1 MIDPLQGHGMPCPYA
16 SVAGDYNAGVDFRVD
31 AITLDLD
38 DTLWPFAPIGARI
51 ERTLHDWFLARSP
64 GTAARF
70 PIAAMRALRERV
82 CAEHPQHAH
91 DLGLLRRLTIE
102 RALAES
108 GDDPALAADAHALF
122 LEERNRVD
130 FHPEVPQALRELA
143 ALRPLAALSNGNADL
158 ERIGIAHLFRF
169 RLAAKEFGRA
179 KPDAGIFLAACERL
193 GAEPARVLHVGDHP
207 EQDALGAQRAG
218 LRCAWINR
226 DGAQWPFDDATPD
239 LEFPDLAALVAWLR
253 ARHDHH
259 ARSAA

>member
-1 MIDPLQGHGMPCPYA
+1 
-16 SVAGDYNAGVDFRVD
+16 VDFRVD

-64 GTAARF
+64 RTAARF
-70 PIAAMRALRERV
+70 PIPAMRELRERV
-82 CAEHPQHAH
+82 HAEHPQHAH

-108 GDDPALAADAHALF
+108 GGDPALAAEAHELF
-122 LEERNRVD
+122 LDERNRVD
-130 FHPEVPQALRELA
+130 FHPEVPAALPELA

-158 ERIGIAHLFRF
+158 DRIGIAHLFRF
-169 RLAAKEFGRA
+169 RLGAQEFGSA
-179 KPDAGIFLAACERL
+179 KPDAAIFLAACERL
-193 GAEPARVLHVGDHP
+193 GTEPARVLHVGDHP

-226 DGAQWPFDDATPD
+226 DGARWPLDDATPD

-253 ARHDHH
+253 ARDSETA

>member
-1 MIDPLQGHGMPCPYA
+1 M
-16 SVAGDYNAGVDFRVD
+16 DFRVD

-64 GTAARF
+64 RTAERF
-70 PIAAMRALRERV
+70 PIPAMRELREHV
-82 CAEHPQHAH
+82 LAEHPQHAH
-91 DLGLLRRLTIE
+91 DLGLLRRLSIE

-108 GDDPALAADAHALF
+108 GGDPALAADAHALF
-122 LEERNRVD
+122 LAERNRVD
-130 FHPEVPQALRELA
+130 FHPEVPEALRELA

-158 ERIGIAHLFRF
+158 ERIGIGHLFRF

-179 KPDAGIFLAACERL
+179 KPDAAIFLAACERL

-207 EQDALGAQRAG
+207 EQDALGARRAG

-226 DGAQWPFDDATPD
+226 DGAPWPFADAKPD
-239 LEFPDLAALVAWLR
+239 LEFTDLAALVAWLR
-253 ARHDHH
+253 AHDLDTN
-259 ARSAA
+259 RSAA

>member
-1 MIDPLQGHGMPCPYA
+1 MAWRVGRSCWSDHG
-16 SVAGDYNAGVDFRVD
+16 GDYNAGVDFRVD

-51 ERTLHDWFLARSP
+51 ESTLHDWFLARSP
-64 GTAARF
+64 ATAARF
-70 PIAAMRALRERV
+70 PVEAMRELRERIH
-82 CAEHPQHAH
+82 AEHPQHAH

-102 RALAES
+102 RALFES
-108 GDDPALAADAHALF
+108 GGDPALAAEAHALF
-122 LEERNRVD
+122 LDERNRVD
-130 FHPEVPQALRELA
+130 FHPEVPTALAELS

-158 ERIGIAHLFRF
+158 ERIGIGHLFRF
-169 RLAAKEFGRA
+169 RLGAREFGSA
-179 KPDAGIFLAACERL
+179 KPDAAIFLAACERL

-226 DGAQWPFDDATPD
+226 DGEPWPFDDARPD

-253 ARHDHH
+253 ARDSEPA

>member
-1 MIDPLQGHGMPCPYA
+1 MTAAHRG
-16 SVAGDYNAGVDFRVD
+16 YNPGVDFRVD

-51 ERTLHDWFLARSP
+51 ENTLHDWFLAHSP
-64 GTAARF
+64 GTARRF
-70 PIAAMRALRERV
+70 PIEAMRELRERIH
-82 CAEHPQHAH
+82 AEHPQHAH

-102 RALAES
+102 RALSES
-108 GDDPALAADAHALF
+108 GGDPALAAEAHALF
-122 LEERNRVD
+122 LDERNRVD
-130 FHPEVPQALRELA
+130 FHPEVPDALRELA

-158 ERIGIAHLFRF
+158 ERIGIGHLFRF
-169 RLAAKEFGRA
+169 RLGAKEFGSA
-179 KPDAGIFLAACERL
+179 KPDAAIFLAACERL

-226 DGAQWPFDDATPD
+226 DGETWPFADATPD

-253 ARHDHH
+253 AQEADTD

>member
-1 MIDPLQGHGMPCPYA
+1 MQGHGMPRPCA
-16 SVAGDYNAGVDFRVD
+16 GTNGDYNDGVNFRVD

-64 GTAARF
+64 ATATRF
-70 PIAAMRALRERV
+70 PIEAMRELRERIH
-82 CAEHPQHAH
+82 AEFPQHEH

-108 GDDPALAADAHALF
+108 GGDPMLAAEAHALF
-122 LEERNRVD
+122 LDERNRVD
-130 FHPEVPQALRELA
+130 FHPEVPAALQELA

-158 ERIGIAHLFRF
+158 ERIGIDHLFRF
-169 RLAAKEFGRA
+169 RLGAKEFGRA
-179 KPDAGIFLAACERL
+179 KPDAAIFLAACERL
-193 GAEPARVLHVGDHP
+193 GAEPAHVLHVGDHP

-226 DGAQWPFDDATPD
+226 EGEPWPFGDAKPD
-239 LEFPDLAALVAWLR
+239 LEFADLAALAAWLR
-253 ARHDHH
+253 AHDLDTT
-259 ARSAA
+259 RSAA